1 VHICYG
7 YDIKANTDW
16 KKTLGGEWRQ
26 YEDTF
31 PSIDKSTIQQVA
43 IECRNSRVPLELL
56 GLLPNKVVQAGV
68 IDVASDEVETAE
80 DVVKVIEAVAKFV
93 PKANIVATTN
103 CGMAP
108 MRREIAEAK
117 LMALGAGAQLARQRL
132 A

>member
-1 VHICYG
+1 
-7 YDIKANTDW
+7 
-16 KKTLGGEWRQ
+16 
-26 YEDTF
+26 
-31 PSIDKSTIQQVA
+31 
-43 IECRNSRVPLELL
+43 
-56 GLLPNKVVQAGV
+56 
-68 IDVASDEVETAE
+68 
-80 DVVKVIEAVAKFV
+80 VIEAVAKFV